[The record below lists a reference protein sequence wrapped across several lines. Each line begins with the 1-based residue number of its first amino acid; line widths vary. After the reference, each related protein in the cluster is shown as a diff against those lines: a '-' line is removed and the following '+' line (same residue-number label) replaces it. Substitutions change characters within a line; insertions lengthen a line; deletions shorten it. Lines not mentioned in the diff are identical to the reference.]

1 MNFHGLLERRI
12 AKCGN
17 PICLGMDPVLKLIDP
32 CSPEGSAEDKI
43 KRFYSEILNCCIQ
56 RKVQPAVVKPNSAY
70 YECISVQAML
80 VLQQLIADYKSA
92 GIPVILDAKRGDIG
106 KSSAAYAT
114 AAYDVYKAHA
124 VTVSPWMGAD
134 SVGPFV
140 RENTGADADGV
151 HGAYVLLR
159 TSNKGAHDFQDMT
172 VVRGVDPCKSAQ
184 AFYSVA
190 DKIMEWDGD
199 LGYFGAVVGATHP
212 EELEQITAYT
222 VAHKHEIPFLIPG
235 VSIPGVPGGQGG
247 DAKTVL
253 TAIANGGGKRKF
265 HVLNSSSG
273 LNFAYQRSGNPGNF
287 ANDCVDA
294 LERLAEAC
302 AI

>member
-1 MNFHGLLERRI
+1 MANFHTRLEQRI

-17 PICLGMDPVLKLIDP
+17 PVCMGMDPVLKLIP
-32 CSPEGSAEDKI
+32 VEGSAEEKI
-43 KRFYSEILNCCIQ
+43 KRFYMDLLECCVK
-56 RKVQPAVVKPNSAY
+56 RNVQPAVVKPNSAY
-70 YECISVQAML
+70 YECVSIQAML
-80 VLQQLIADYKSA
+80 VLQELIEAYKSA

-114 AAYDVYKAHA
+114 AAYDVYKADA

-134 SVGPFV
+134 SVGPFI
-140 RENTGADADGV
+140 RENSEN
-151 HGAYVLLR
+151 GAYVLLR
-159 TSNKGAHDFQDMT
+159 TSNKGAHDFQDMP
-172 VVRGVDPCKSAQ
+172 VIGSDDPRDVGE
-184 AFYSVA
+184 AFYKVA
-190 DKIMEWDGD
+190 DKIMEWDGS
-199 LGYFGAVVGATHP
+199 LGYLGAVVGATHP
-212 EELEQITAYT
+212 EELEKITAYCA
-222 VAHKHEIPFLIPG
+222 AHGHEIPFLIPG

-273 LNFAYQRSGNPGNF
+273 LNFAWQRNNTPANY

-302 AI
+302 AL